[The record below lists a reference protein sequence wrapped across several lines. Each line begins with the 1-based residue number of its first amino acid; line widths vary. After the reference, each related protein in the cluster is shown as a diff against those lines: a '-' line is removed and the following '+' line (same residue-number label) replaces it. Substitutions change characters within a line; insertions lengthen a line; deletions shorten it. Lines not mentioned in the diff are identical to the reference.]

1 MMFTIGKLQPDLSFG
16 VVVNGLK
23 PEDLIS
29 EEVRKSLRGEWYRS
43 GLIIF
48 RGQPVTSEFQIALS
62 EVFAACE
69 VHQVREIRHPDNDK
83 LIRLVS
89 NPQGD
94 DDDLIEVD
102 GETGCAWLP
111 WHKDVIFTAG
121 MNHGGLLR
129 ATKITS
135 RGGQTGFI
143 DQIDAYA
150 RLSDA
155 MKARIEGLEI
165 IYKYGPVE
173 SSPWCAREQV
183 TYLKKSWMNRSMDE
197 RAARDW
203 PSVVHPL
210 VFVQPQTGR
219 KILNLS
225 PRFAQG
231 VLGWD
236 KAESDTLLTELCNHV
251 WDSPAYFHSW
261 QLDDMVLWDNWRM
274 LHCVTPGP
282 VNEVRIVERTTI
294 QGDYGMGR
302 VLETA

>member
-1 MMFTIGKLQPDLSFG
+1 MGFTIEKLRDDLTFG
-16 VVVNGLK
+16 AVVTGLK
-23 PEDLIS
+23 PGDITS
-29 EEVRKSLRGEWYRS
+29 EEVRERLRRTWYDA

-48 RGQPVTSEFQIALS
+48 KDEPVTSEFQIDLS

-69 VHQVREIRHPDNDK
+69 IHQVREIRHPEIDK
-83 LIRLVS
+83 LIRLTS
-89 NPQGD
+89 NPQGP
-94 DDDLIEVD
+94 DDDLIEVE
-102 GETGCAWLP
+102 GKTGCAWLP

-129 ATKITS
+129 ATRLTS
-135 RGGQTGFI
+135 TGGETGFI
-143 DQIDAYA
+143 DQIDAYN
-150 RLSDA
+150 RLSEA
-155 MKARIEGLEI
+155 MKERIEGLEI
-165 IYKYGPVE
+165 VYKYGPIE
-173 SSPWCAREQV
+173 TSPWCSREKV

-225 PRFAQG
+225 PRFAQS

-236 KAESDTLLTELCNHV
+236 KADSDALLDELCNHV
-251 WDSPAYFHSW
+251 WDSPAYFHKW
-261 QLDDMVLWDNWRM
+261 ALDHMVLWDNWRM
-274 LHCVTPGP
+274 LHCVIPGP
-282 VNEVRIVERTTI
+282 VDEIRIVERTTI

-302 VLETA
+302 VLEEV